1 MKYNMVSNDT
11 LLLCARNYAKLFGV
25 DLRIQGTVAYTNGK
39 AVTIPRLD
47 LTKPNMARIAF
58 GYLAHEAGHIR
69 HTDFRVLKKDIIRD
83 NTIMFNLFNIFED
96 ARIERLMGRAYIGV
110 RENLE
115 FLCTYSNDDMEQYI
129 KSIHRQPP
137 LKLLLTYML
146 CLAHGHD
153 NHYKSSREWAVKLVP
168 YVRKYID
175 KPSVRRITALIRTEL
190 GLCDNSAD
198 VLKLCE
204 KIYSIMT
211 EQMSFPMDKKDDIQ
225 KKLANDKIESK
236 FKEEMIG
243 RKSASDKVK
252 RLFLDVAELRVRQ
265 NDDVT
270 NCTPVKTANAIVDEN
285 SAGNNTSSRE
295 DIGDVGSRVASDGY
309 KIDVE
314 SSMPFVNRL
323 RRHIRAYIEKMHAL
337 SERGKRIEFRKLA
350 RVPCGY
356 NNIFKANEIELEH
369 DTHVHL
375 LLDLSS
381 SMLSQDGFQTSRAQE
396 TCRAGLLLARALD
409 NIENVERSVT
419 AFPGKCSEYE
429 IVLKADERLTP
440 SVELRFGQNPRG
452 STPLAQ
458 AVYYALS
465 QFKYTNKTRNIILV
479 VTDGMPDS
487 ISNVNEAFKLCEKYG
502 VEVVGISIRSEM
514 IRKLFDKCHIVNN
527 AHEINGITE
536 EIMKRVFD
544 SKQLSA

>member
-1 MKYNMVSNDT
+1 MKFNMVSNDT

-25 DLRIQGTVAYTNGK
+25 GLRIQGTLAYTNGK

-47 LTKPNMARIAF
+47 LNKPNMARIAF

-115 FLCTYSNDDMEQYI
+115 FLCTYSNEDMEQYV

-153 NHYKSSREWAVKLVP
+153 NNYKSSREWAVKLVP
-168 YVRKYID
+168 YVRRYID
-175 KPSVRRITALIRTEL
+175 KSSVRRITALIRTEL
-190 GLCDNSAD
+190 GLCESSED

-211 EQMSFPMDKKDDIQ
+211 EQMTFPMDKKEDIQ
-225 KKLANDKIESK
+225 KKLDNDKIANSLKTEMMTHK
-236 FKEEMIG
+236 PKTDKE
-243 RKSASDKVK
+243 K
-252 RLFLDVAELRVRQ
+252 RLLLDVADLKVRQ
-265 NDDVT
+265 KDDV
-270 NCTPVKTANAIVDEN
+270 NFTPFKAPSTIVDEN
-285 SAGNNTSSRE
+285 SAGGETSSRE
-295 DIGDVGSRVASDGY
+295 DIGDVGSKVASDGY
-309 KIDVE
+309 KIDVT
-314 SSMPFVNRL
+314 SQMPFVNKL

-337 SERGKRIEFRKLA
+337 SERGKRIECRKLA

-429 IVLKADERLTP
+429 IVLKAEERLTP

-465 QFKYTNKTRNIILV
+465 QFKYTTKTRNIILV

-487 ISNVNEAFKLCEKYG
+487 VSNVNTAFELCKKYG

-514 IRKLFDKCHIVNN
+514 IRKIFDKCHIVNN
-527 AHEINGITE
+527 AFEINSITE

-544 SKQLSA
+544 SKQLTA

>member
-1 MKYNMVSNDT
+1 MKFSMVSNDT

-47 LTKPNMARIAF
+47 LNKPNMARIAF

-69 HTDFRVLKKDIIRD
+69 HTNFRVLKKDIIRD
-83 NTIMFNLFNIFED
+83 NVVMFNLFNICED

-115 FLCTYSNDDMEQYI
+115 FLCTYSNEDMEQYV

-137 LKLLLTYML
+137 LKLLLTYIL

-153 NHYKSSREWAVKLVP
+153 NNYKSSREWAVKLLP
-168 YVRKYID
+168 YARKYID
-175 KPSVRRITALIRTEL
+175 KSSVRRITALIRTEL
-190 GLCDNSAD
+190 GLCDNSDD

-204 KIYSIMT
+204 KIYSITT
-211 EQMSFPMDKKDDIQ
+211 EQMSFPMDKKEDIQ
-225 KKLANDKIESK
+225 KKLDNDKIASR
-236 FKEEMIG
+236 FKEEMVG

-252 RLFLDVAELRVRQ
+252 RLFLDVAELRVLT
-265 NDDVT
+265 NDNMTNVT
-270 NCTPVKTANAIVDEN
+270 PIKTATAIVEEN
-285 SAGNNTSSRE
+285 SSGDRTSSRE
-295 DIGDVGSRVASDGY
+295 DFGSVECKTASDGY
-309 KIDVE
+309 KIDVTAQ
-314 SSMPFVNRL
+314 MPFVNRL

-337 SERGKRIEFRKLA
+337 SERGKRIECRKLS

-356 NNIFKANEIELEH
+356 TNVFKANEIELEH

-396 TCRAGLLLARALD
+396 TCRAGLLLAKSLD

-429 IVLKADERLTP
+429 VVLKAEERLTP
-440 SVELRFGQNPRG
+440 NTELRFGQRPRG

-487 ISNVNEAFKLCEKYG
+487 VSNVNTAFELCKKYG
-502 VEVVGISIRSEM
+502 VEVIGISIRSEM
-514 IRKLFDKCHIVNN
+514 IRKIFDNCHIVNS

-536 EIMKRVFD
+536 EIMKRIFD

>member
-25 DLRIQGTVAYTNGK
+25 KLRIQGTVAYTNGK

-47 LTKPNMARIAF
+47 LNKPHMARIAF

-69 HTDFRVLKKDIIRD
+69 HTDFKVLNKDIIRD
-83 NTIMFNLFNIFED
+83 NAVMFNIFNICED

-115 FLCTYSNDDMEQYI
+115 FLCTYSNEAMKDYMLLI
-129 KSIHRQPP
+129 PRQPP
-137 LKLLLTYML
+137 LKLLLTYIL

-153 NHYKSSREWAVKLVP
+153 NNYKSAREWAVKLLP
-168 YVRKYID
+168 YARKYID
-175 KPSVRRITALIRTEL
+175 KSTVRRITSLIRSEL

-211 EQMSFPMDKKDDIQ
+211 EQMSFPMDTKDSIQ
-225 KKLANDKIESK
+225 KKLDNDKIADKLKS
-236 FKEEMIG
+236 EMLTHQPQ
-243 RKSASDKVK
+243 SDKEK
-252 RLFLDVAELRVRQ
+252 RLWLDVAELRVLT
-265 NDDVT
+265 NDNMTNVT
-270 NCTPVKTANAIVDEN
+270 PIKTATAIVEEN
-285 SAGNNTSSRE
+285 SSGDRTSSRE
-295 DIGDVGSRVASDGY
+295 DFGSVECKTASDGY
-309 KIDVE
+309 KIDVT

-323 RRHIRAYIEKMHAL
+323 RRHIRAYVEKMHAL
-337 SERGKRIEFRKLA
+337 SEQGKRIECRKLA

-381 SMLSQDGFQTSRAQE
+381 SMLSQDGFETSRAHE
-396 TCRAGLLLARALD
+396 TCRAGLLLAKSLD

-419 AFPGKCSEYE
+419 VFPGSCSEYE
-429 IVLKADERLTP
+429 LVLKAEERLTP
-440 SVELRFGQNPRG
+440 STELRFGQRPRG

-465 QFKYTNKTRNIILV
+465 QFKYTNRTRNIILV

-487 ISNVNEAFKLCEKYG
+487 VSNVNTAFELCKKYG
-502 VEVVGISIRSEM
+502 VEVIGISIRSEM
-514 IRKLFDKCHIVNN
+514 IRKIFDKCHIVNN

-544 SKQLSA
+544 SKMLSA

>member
-1 MKYNMVSNDT
+1 MKFNMVSNDT

-25 DLRIQGTVAYTNGK
+25 GLRIQGTLAYTNGK

-47 LTKPNMARIAF
+47 LNKPNMARIAF

-115 FLCTYSNDDMEQYI
+115 FLCTYSNEDMEQYV

-153 NHYKSSREWAVKLVP
+153 NNYKSSREWAVKLVP
-168 YVRKYID
+168 YVRRYID
-175 KPSVRRITALIRTEL
+175 KSSVRRITALIRTEL
-190 GLCDNSAD
+190 GLCESSED

-211 EQMSFPMDKKDDIQ
+211 EQMTFPMDKKEDIQ
-225 KKLANDKIESK
+225 KKLDNDKIANSLKTEMMTHK
-236 FKEEMIG
+236 PKTDKE
-243 RKSASDKVK
+243 K
-252 RLFLDVAELRVRQ
+252 RLLLDVADLKVRQ
-265 NDDVT
+265 KDDV
-270 NCTPVKTANAIVDEN
+270 NFTPVKTATAIVEEN
-285 SAGNNTSSRE
+285 SAGGRTSSRE
-295 DIGDVGSRVASDGY
+295 DFGDLGCKTASEGH
-309 KIDVE
+309 KIDVT

-337 SERGKRIEFRKLA
+337 SERGKRIECRKLA

-429 IVLKADERLTP
+429 IVLKAEERLTP

-465 QFKYTNKTRNIILV
+465 QFKYTTKTRNIILV

-487 ISNVNEAFKLCEKYG
+487 VSNVNTAFELCKKYG

-514 IRKLFDKCHIVNN
+514 IRKIFDKCHIVNN
-527 AHEINGITE
+527 AFEINSITE

-544 SKQLSA
+544 SKQLTA

>member
-1 MKYNMVSNDT
+1 MKFNMVSNDT

-47 LTKPNMARIAF
+47 MQKPNMARIAF

-69 HTDFRVLKKDIIRD
+69 HTNFRVLKKDVIKD
-83 NTIMFNLFNIFED
+83 NTIMFNLFNICED

-115 FLCTYSNDDMEQYI
+115 FLCTYSNEDMEQYV

-137 LKLLLTYML
+137 LKLLLTYIL

-153 NHYKSSREWAVKLVP
+153 NNYKSSREWAVKLLP
-168 YVRKYID
+168 YARKYID
-175 KPSVRRITALIRTEL
+175 KSSVRRITALIRTEL
-190 GLCDNSAD
+190 GLCDSSED

-211 EQMSFPMDKKDDIQ
+211 EHMTFPMDTKDNIQ
-225 KKLANDKIESK
+225 KKLDNDKIANSLKTEIMTHK
-236 FKEEMIG
+236 PKTDKE
-243 RKSASDKVK
+243 K
-252 RLFLDVAELRVRQ
+252 RLLLDVADLKVRQ
-265 NDDVT
+265 NGDV
-270 NCTPVKTANAIVDEN
+270 NFTPFKAPATIVDEN
-285 SAGNNTSSRE
+285 SAGGCTSSRE

-337 SERGKRIEFRKLA
+337 SERGKRIECRKLS

-356 NNIFKANEIELEH
+356 TNVFKANEIELEH

-381 SMLSQDGFQTSRAQE
+381 SMLTQDGFQTSRAQE
-396 TCRAGLLLARALD
+396 TCRAGLLLAKSLD

-429 IVLKADERLTP
+429 IVLKAEERLTP

-465 QFKYTNKTRNIILV
+465 QFKYTNRTRNIILV

-487 ISNVNEAFKLCEKYG
+487 VSNVNTAFKLCEKYG
-502 VEVVGISIRSEM
+502 VEVIGISIRSEM
-514 IRKLFDKCHIVNN
+514 IRKIFDKCHIVNN
-527 AHEINGITE
+527 AFEINSITE

-544 SKQLSA
+544 SKQLTA

>member
-1 MKYNMVSNDT
+1 MKFNMVSNDT

-25 DLRIQGTVAYTNGK
+25 GLRIQGTLAYTNGK

-47 LTKPNMARIAF
+47 LNKPNMARIAF

-115 FLCTYSNDDMEQYI
+115 FLCTYSNEDMEQYV

-153 NHYKSSREWAVKLVP
+153 NNYKSSREWAVKLVP
-168 YVRKYID
+168 YVRRYID
-175 KPSVRRITALIRTEL
+175 KSSVRRITALIRTEL
-190 GLCDNSAD
+190 GLCESSED

-211 EQMSFPMDKKDDIQ
+211 EQMTFPMDKKEDIQ
-225 KKLANDKIESK
+225 KKLDNDKIANSLKTEMMTHK
-236 FKEEMIG
+236 PKTDKE
-243 RKSASDKVK
+243 K
-252 RLFLDVAELRVRQ
+252 RLLLDVADLKVRQ
-265 NDDVT
+265 KDDV
-270 NCTPVKTANAIVDEN
+270 NFTPFKAPSTIVDEN
-285 SAGNNTSSRE
+285 SAGGETSPRE
-295 DIGDVGSRVASDGY
+295 DIGDVGSKVASDGY
-309 KIDVE
+309 KIDVT
-314 SSMPFVNRL
+314 SQMPFVNKL

-337 SERGKRIEFRKLA
+337 SERGKRIECRKLA

-429 IVLKADERLTP
+429 IVLKAEERLTP

-465 QFKYTNKTRNIILV
+465 QFKYTTKTRNIILV

-487 ISNVNEAFKLCEKYG
+487 VSNVNTAFELCKKYG

-514 IRKLFDKCHIVNN
+514 IRKIFDKCHIVNN
-527 AHEINGITE
+527 AFEINSITE

-544 SKQLSA
+544 SKQLTA

>member
-1 MKYNMVSNDT
+1 
-11 LLLCARNYAKLFGV
+11 
-25 DLRIQGTVAYTNGK
+25 
-39 AVTIPRLD
+39 
-47 LTKPNMARIAF
+47 
-58 GYLAHEAGHIR
+58 
-69 HTDFRVLKKDIIRD
+69 
-83 NTIMFNLFNIFED
+83 
-96 ARIERLMGRAYIGV
+96 
-110 RENLE
+110 
-115 FLCTYSNDDMEQYI
+115 
-129 KSIHRQPP
+129 
-137 LKLLLTYML
+137 
-146 CLAHGHD
+146 
-153 NHYKSSREWAVKLVP
+153 
-168 YVRKYID
+168 
-175 KPSVRRITALIRTEL
+175 
-190 GLCDNSAD
+190 
-198 VLKLCE
+198 
-204 KIYSIMT
+204 
-211 EQMSFPMDKKDDIQ
+211 
-225 KKLANDKIESK
+225 
-236 FKEEMIG
+236 
-243 RKSASDKVK
+243 
-252 RLFLDVAELRVRQ
+252 
-265 NDDVT
+265 
-270 NCTPVKTANAIVDEN
+270 
-285 SAGNNTSSRE
+285 
-295 DIGDVGSRVASDGY
+295 
-309 KIDVE
+309 
-314 SSMPFVNRL
+314 MPFVNRL

-337 SERGKRIEFRKLA
+337 SERGKRIECRKLA

-396 TCRAGLLLARALD
+396 TCKAGLLLARALD

-487 ISNVNEAFKLCEKYG
+487 ISNVNDAFTLCKKYG

-544 SKQLSA
+544 SKMLYA

>member
-1 MKYNMVSNDT
+1 MIRNNMVSNDT

-47 LTKPNMARIAF
+47 LNKPNMARIAF

-69 HTDFRVLKKDIIRD
+69 HTDFRVLKKDVIRD

-115 FLCTYSNDDMEQYI
+115 FLCTYSNEDMEQYI

-153 NHYKSSREWAVKLVP
+153 NNYKSSREWAVKLVP

-175 KPSVRRITALIRTEL
+175 KSTVRRITSLIRNEL
-190 GLCDNSAD
+190 CLCNNSTD
-198 VLKLCE
+198 VLKLSE
-204 KIYSIMT
+204 KLFNICK
-211 EQMSFPMDKKDDIQ
+211 EMSFPMDTKDSIQ
-225 KKLANDKIESK
+225 KKLNNKKI
-236 FKEEMIG
+236 
-243 RKSASDKVK
+243 SDKLADEMARYKPKSDKEK
-252 RLFLDVAELRVRQ
+252 RLWLDVAELRVLT
-265 NDDVT
+265 NDNMTNVT
-270 NCTPVKTANAIVDEN
+270 AIKSASDIVEKN
-285 SAGNNTSSRE
+285 SSGDRTSSRE
-295 DIGDVGSRVASDGY
+295 DFGSVECKTASDGY
-309 KIDVE
+309 KIDVT

-337 SERGKRIEFRKLA
+337 SERGKRIECRKLA

-396 TCRAGLLLARALD
+396 TCRAGLLLAKSLD

-419 AFPGKCSEYE
+419 VFPGSCSEYE
-429 IVLKADERLTP
+429 LVLKAEERLTP
-440 SVELRFGQNPRG
+440 SVELRFGQRPRG

-487 ISNVNEAFKLCEKYG
+487 ISNVNDAFTLCNKYG
-502 VEVVGISIRSEM
+502 VEVIGISIRSEM
-514 IRKLFDKCHIVNN
+514 IRKIFDKCHIVNN

-544 SKQLSA
+544 SKQLTA